1 MKKLISLLLLA
12 ASTLAFGANK
22 TFVRSYIYQASES
35 DSKITARANALAE
48 VKRLLLEELGVYM
61 ESYVNYT
68 VEEQNMTITK
78 DFFTNEIKQLSV
90 GTTETK
96 ILEETWNGEQYYVKA
111 EIQADPTEVART
123 LSKALDSRRSAA
135 VIDSLRVLLTN
146 TSSVSAEQ
154 AAQIAS
160 LNTEL
165 QTQTEIASEQ
175 VALVNKLRTELTEL
189 KAQIKQSEEEEA
201 KITSEIQR
209 IRNELNDAT
218 VNVKENAK
226 IGMLASDVRRLCGE
240 PRKKDVILSNAFWYN
255 YGYLWL
261 GFENDILVVGVEMEN
276 YKGYPPHM
284 YNRENILTR

>member
-22 TFVRSYIYQASES
+22 TFVRSYTYQASES

-165 QTQTEIASEQ
+165 QTQTEIASEL

-189 KAQIKQSEEEEA
+189 KAQIKQSEEEKA

-226 IGMLASDVRRLCGE
+226 IGMLVSDVRRLCGE

-284 YNRENILTR
+284 CNRENILTR